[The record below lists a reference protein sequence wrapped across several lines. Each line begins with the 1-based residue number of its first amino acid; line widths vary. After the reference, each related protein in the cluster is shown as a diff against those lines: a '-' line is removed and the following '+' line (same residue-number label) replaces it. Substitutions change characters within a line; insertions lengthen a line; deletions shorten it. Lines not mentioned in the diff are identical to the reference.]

1 MKVGTVMVDQ
11 TMEVEVLDQVVAVVH
26 VERQRSQK
34 EEVEPCRQRKLVGK
48 ER

>member
-1 MKVGTVMVDQ
+1 MKVETVMVEQ
-11 TMEVEVLDQVVAVVH
+11 TMEVEVDQVVVVVH

-34 EEVEPCRQRKLVGK
+34 EEDEPCRQRKLVGK

>member
-1 MKVGTVMVDQ
+1 MKVETVMVEQ
-11 TMEVEVLDQVVAVVH
+11 TMEVLVVDQVVVVVH

>member
-26 VERQRSQK
+26 VEQQRNQK